1 MRSIT
6 EDGGIPI
13 AIMGSLVSKMVL
25 VCLSMFG
32 TMLVTDNFEKSGDKD
47 YDTKGKD
54 LLGLIFLI
62 ENCISVP
69 ASLLFGYLGD
79 KMKVWKGLAA
89 TLLFGCFSGFI
100 LIYFANENGLPLT
113 ISFVCFMLCA
123 HLVQMQVRRYFV

>member
-1 MRSIT
+1 
-6 EDGGIPI
+6 
-13 AIMGSLVSKMVL
+13 MGSFVTKLTLVA
-25 VCLSMFG
+25 CSMYG
-32 TMLVTDNFEKSGDKD
+32 TMLIIDNYKKSGGD
-47 YDTKGKD
+47 YENDAKD
-54 LLGLIFLI
+54 LLSRLFLI